1 MKANRTTRWITVLV
15 AAWLV
20 LPTVAE
26 GQNRTRRDRIR
37 ITESA
42 DSAARARV
50 GISLDGRQS
59 RRFDGQGAL
68 ITDVLR
74 GSPAWDGGL
83 REGDV
88 VTSFRGHLLTE
99 ALEASLED
107 RFDDRDALPVQ
118 RLLALAAEM
127 RPEEII
133 EIRYTRDGRGHVIEV
148 EAEASNSGSWFA
160 TAPNS
165 FGIFQGRDV
174 DEGRRR
180 TVLSFGNSNF
190 QSFFGGLLNECPSG
204 SNRFWSTGDGRG
216 CVAGVELRE
225 LNPTLGEYFGTETG
239 ILVIDVD
246 EDNPLG
252 LMPGDVILAVGD
264 REVDSLER
272 VRRILGSYEEDETV
286 SVRIIRKGSEEVLRG
301 TLH

>member
-1 MKANRTTRWITVLV
+1 MKANRTTRWVTLLV
-15 AAWLV
+15 GAWLA
-20 LPTVAE
+20 LPTVAQ
-26 GQNRTRRDRIR
+26 GQNRTRRERVR
-37 ITESA
+37 ITDLVTSG
-42 DSAARARV
+42 ARARV
-50 GISLDGRQS
+50 GISLDVRQS
-59 RRFDGQGAL
+59 RRFDDQGAL
-68 ITDVLR
+68 ITDVLQ
-74 GSPAWDGGL
+74 GSPAWEGGL

-88 VTSFRGHLLTE
+88 VTSFRGHVLSE

-107 RFDDRDALPVQ
+107 HFDDRDALPVQ

-127 RPEEII
+127 DPEEII
-133 EIRYTRDGRGHVIEV
+133 EIRFTRDGTSRVIEV
-148 EAEASNSGSWFA
+148 EAEASRSGRWL
-160 TAPNS
+160 TLGRNTL
-165 FGIFQGRDV
+165 GIFQGGDAA
-174 DEGRRR
+174 EGRRR
-180 TVLSFGNSNF
+180 SVLSFSSPNF
-190 QSFFGGLLNECPSG
+190 QFAFGGLLDDCPGG
-204 SNRFWSTGDGRG
+204 SNRFWSAGEGRG

-225 LNPTLGEYFGTETG
+225 LNPTLGAYFGTETG

-286 SVRIIRKGSEEVLRG
+286 SVRIIRKGSEEILRG

>member
-1 MKANRTTRWITVLV
+1 MKANRTTRWVTLLV
-15 AAWLV
+15 AAWLA

-26 GQNRTRRDRIR
+26 GQNITRRDLVRIV
-37 ITESA
+37 ESA
-42 DSAARARV
+42 NSSARARV
-50 GISLDGRQS
+50 GISLDVRQS
-59 RRFDGQGAL
+59 RRFDDQGAL

-74 GSPAWDGGL
+74 GSPAWEGGL

-88 VTSFRGHLLTE
+88 VTSFHGHVLTE
-99 ALEASLED
+99 ALDAGLED
-107 RFDDRDALPVQ
+107 HFDDRDALPVQ

-127 RPEEII
+127 DPEELI
-133 EIRYTRDGRGHVIEV
+133 EIQYTRDGERHVIEV
-148 EAEASNSGSWFA
+148 EAEASPSRSWL
-160 TAPNS
+160 TIAPNA
-165 FGIFQGRDV
+165 FGIFQGGV
-174 DEGRRR
+174 DTARHRR
-180 TVLSFGNSNF
+180 VLSFGNSNF
-190 QSFFGGLLNECPSG
+190 QVSFGGLLNECPSG
-204 SNRFWSTGDGRG
+204 SNRFWSTGEGRG

-264 REVDSLER
+264 REVDSLAR

-286 SVRIIRKGSEEVLRG
+286 SVRILRKGSEEILRG
-301 TLH
+301 TLR

>member
-1 MKANRTTRWITVLV
+1 VKANRTTRWITVLV
-15 AAWLV
+15 AAWLA
-20 LPTVAE
+20 LPTVAQ

-42 DSAARARV
+42 NSVARARV

-83 REGDV
+83 REGDI

-107 RFDDRDALPVQ
+107 QFDDRDALPVQ

-127 RPEEII
+127 QPEEII
-133 EIRYTRDGRGHVIEV
+133 EIRYTRDGQGHVIEV
-148 EAEASNSGSWFA
+148 EAEASNSGSWF
-160 TAPNS
+160 TLSPNA
-165 FGIFQGRDV
+165 FGIFQSRD
-174 DEGRRR
+174 DNERRR
-180 TVLSFGNSNF
+180 SVLSFGNSTF
-190 QSFFGGLLNECPSG
+190 QLSSGGLLNECPSG

>member
-1 MKANRTTRWITVLV
+1 MKANRTTRWVAVLV
-15 AAWLV
+15 AAWLA
-20 LPTVAE
+20 LPTVAQ
-26 GQNRTRRDRIR
+26 GQNRTRRNRALY
-37 ITESA
+37 TESA
-42 DSAARARV
+42 TSVARARV

-99 ALEASLED
+99 ALEASLEEH
-107 RFDDRDALPVQ
+107 FDDRDALPVQ

-127 RPEEII
+127 EPEEVI
-133 EIRYTRDGRGHVIEV
+133 EIRYTRDGEGHVIEV
-148 EAEASNSGSWFA
+148 EAEASNSGSWLA
-160 TAPNS
+160 IAPNS
-165 FGIFQGRDV
+165 FGIFQGGGD
-174 DEGRRR
+174 DERRR
-180 TVLSFGNSNF
+180 SVLSFGNSNF
-190 QSFFGGLLNECPSG
+190 QLYFGGLLNECPSG

-252 LMPGDVILAVGD
+252 LMPGDVILAVGA
-264 REVDSLER
+264 REVNSLER

-286 SVRIIRKGSEEVLRG
+286 SVRIIRKGSEEILRG